1 MYGRNGV
8 AADRDII
15 AEWEEPAQGGGDF
28 VPIIFE
34 ESGDLIDHRINEL
47 LQRNAYIPLRG
58 SDP

>member
-34 ESGDLIDHRINEL
+34 EWRPN
-47 LQRNAYIPLRG
+47 
-58 SDP
+58 